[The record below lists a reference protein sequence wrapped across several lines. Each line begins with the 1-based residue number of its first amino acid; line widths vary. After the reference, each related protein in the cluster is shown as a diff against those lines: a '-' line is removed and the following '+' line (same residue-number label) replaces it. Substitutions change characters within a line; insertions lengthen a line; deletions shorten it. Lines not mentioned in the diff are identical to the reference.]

1 MRSGGGARL
10 IENRLG
16 QSTLEYLLVLV
27 AFVAMVGALG
37 LLWHAARDGR
47 LVELARDA
55 ASHGAGQGAPA
66 LLKDIVEF

>member
-1 MRSGGGARL
+1 M
-10 IENRLG
+10 
-16 QSTLEYLLVLV
+16 LV